1 MIWNPSEGI
10 HLGPI
15 TIRYYSLM
23 FVVAFGLGWYIM
35 KKIFEREEESLEK
48 LDTLFIWSVLATLLG
63 ARLGHVFF
71 YDWEY
76 FRNNLAEILLP
87 VKFEPEF
94 HFTGFAGLAS
104 HGAAVSMILVMYFY
118 SKNVIKKPLLWVL
131 DRVVIPVASGAI
143 FVRLGNFFNS
153 EIVGTQTSNTT
164 YGIKFIRDYFK
175 PEEAVKKTQIADSD
189 AAYSAIAND
198 PKFIDLLNEVPLKH
212 PAQLYEA
219 FCYIFVFFI
228 LLFLYWKTK
237 AAEKHGLIFGV
248 FLILLWTVRFIVEF
262 VKGKQG
268 GIEDLSLFNDLSTG
282 QWLSIPFIAVG
293 VYFLFMAERPLPKDY
308 GQKTPFSLD

>member
-10 HLGPI
+10 HIGPLYL
-15 TIRYYSLM
+15 RFYSLM
-23 FVVAFGLGWYIM
+23 FVVAFGLGWYIT
-35 KKIFEREEESLEK
+35 KRIFINEKESLEK
-48 LDTLFIWSVLATLLG
+48 LDTLFIWTVLATLLG

-76 FRNNLAEILLP
+76 FRNHPEEILLP
-87 VKFEPEF
+87 VKFDPEF

-104 HGAAVSMILVMYFY
+104 HGAAISIILVMYFY
-118 SKNVIKKPLLWVL
+118 SKNVIKRPLLWVL
-131 DRVVIPVASGAI
+131 DRIVIPVASGAI

-153 EIVGTQTSNTT
+153 EIVGVETTNTS
-164 YGIKFIRDYFK
+164 YGIKFIRDYFIPK
-175 PEEAVKKTQIADSD
+175 DAVKRTQIADSD
-189 AAYSAIAND
+189 KAYDAIVSD

-237 AAEKHGLIFGV
+237 AAEKQGLIFGI
-248 FLILLWTVRFIVEF
+248 FLILLWSVRFVVEY

-268 GIEDLSLFNDLSTG
+268 GIEELSLFNSLSTG
-282 QWLSIPFIAVG
+282 QWLSIPFVIAG
-293 VYFLFMAERPLPKDY
+293 IYFVLRAKRNEITLN
-308 GQKTPFSLD
+308 